1 MRTVRN
7 TTLMPIRIPLPGGK
21 TLHLGPGKT
30 GQISDQA
37 AHGRSVRSLIEQG
50 KIELVGGADRSAGEN
65 PDKPASPAH
74 ESTHGHPQP
83 SVVTSRGNR

>member
-7 TTLMPIRIPLPGGK
+7 TTQLPLRVPLPGGK

-37 AHGRSVRSLIEQG
+37 ADGKAVQRLIEQG
-50 KIELVGGADRSAGEN
+50 TIELVGGADRSSGE
-65 PDKPASPAH
+65 SSGTSGSQTH
-74 ESTHGHPQP
+74 ESTQRHSRP
-83 SVVTSRGNR
+83 SGVSRRGDR